1 VLTAAGISR
10 RHGAADVLR
19 DVSLTVAP
27 RRRIGVVGPNGIG
40 KSTLLRILAG
50 EEAPDA
56 GAVRRAPRDLE
67 VGRLPQEPDALPGET
82 LGAYLARR
90 TGVAAA
96 EARMDAL
103 AARLHEGDDAVHA
116 YTEALERFLHL
127 GGDDHAAR
135 AETAV
140 RQVGLPPEA
149 VGRPVATLSGGNAA
163 RAGLAALLVARFDV
177 FLLDEP
183 TNNLDFAGL
192 EVLERF
198 VRSTDAAVV
207 AVSHDRAFLA
217 RCCDTVVE
225 LEPGSRSA
233 AVYHGGWE
241 AYLAA
246 RAAARDQARAAFE
259 GYVSERDRLRESAQR
274 VRLWSESGAKRAKK
288 DFSKDKIARR
298 GAAEGA
304 QNLAGKSGGAARRL
318 ERLERTGRVDKPFEP
333 WELRLKLAAAGRGGD
348 VVLRLSGAVVER
360 GDFRIGPVDLEVG
373 ARERVAFVG
382 RNGCGKSSLLGA
394 ALGRVPLASGERYA
408 GPGQRIGELDQLRGT
423 LTGDRPLVEVFRDR
437 TGMAEAEARS
447 ALAKFG
453 MLAEEAA
460 RAAGDLSPGERTRA
474 LLALLAGTEVTCLV
488 LDEPTNHL
496 DLEAIEQLESAL
508 EVFDGTLVVVSHDR
522 AFLDALRL
530 ERTIDVEAFA
540 RSGPGQTAAHG
551 AAGAR
556 VPAP

>member
-1 VLTAAGISR
+1 MLTAAGISR

-19 DVSLTVAP
+19 DVSLTIAP

-50 EEAPDA
+50 DEVPDA
-56 GAVRRAPRDLE
+56 GEVRRAPRDLE
-67 VGRLPQEPDALPGET
+67 VGRLPQEPDALPDET

-96 EARMDAL
+96 EAHMDAL
-103 AARLHEGDDAVHA
+103 AARLHEGDEAVHA

-127 GGDDHAAR
+127 GGVAA
-135 AETAV
+135 AE
-140 RQVGLPPEA
+140 RGD
-149 VGRPVATLSGGNAA
+149 AA

-198 VRSTDAAVV
+198 VTSTEAAVV
-207 AVSHDRAFLA
+207 AVSHDREFLA

-225 LEPGSRSA
+225 LEPGTRTA
-233 AVYHGGWE
+233 AVYQGGWE

-246 RAAARDQARAAFE
+246 RAAARDQARDAFE
-259 GYVSERDRLRESAQR
+259 GYVAERDRLRESAQR

-288 DFSKDKIARR
+288 DFSKDKITRR

-348 VVLRLSGAVVER
+348 VVVRLTGAVVER
-360 GDFRIGPVDLEVG
+360 GGFRIGPADLEIG
-373 ARERVAFVG
+373 ARDRVALVG

-394 ALGRVPLASGERYA
+394 ALGRLPLAAGQRYV
-408 GPGQRIGELDQLRGT
+408 GPGQRIGELDQLRSA
-423 LTGDRPLVEVFRDR
+423 LTGDRPLAEVFRAR

-453 MLAEEAA
+453 LLAEEAG
-460 RAAGDLSPGERTRA
+460 RAAGELSPGERTRA

-530 ERTIDVEAFA
+530 DRTIDVEAFA

-556 VPAP
+556 VPAS